1 MGDGRG
7 SSYRVGLGQVRSRT
21 QRGSAALA
29 EVAARVQPQGFLA
42 GFPEKLQ
49 KEFSGEGAAF
59 WRCLWLPC
67 GRQAVGARMGW
78 RRLLPS
84 GGKGRWQPQWA
95 SGRKVDLRDLG
106 GRVWPDRGRGE
117 SRRPPRKMSVVPL
130 SLRQGDRAGEGTSIQ
145 SGTC

>member
-84 GGKGRWQPQWA
+84 VGKGRWQPQWA
-95 SGRKVDLRDLG
+95 SGEEGRPERFGRSCLAGQGERGVEEAPQKDVG
-106 GRVWPDRGRGE
+106 GPPIPETRG
-117 SRRPPRKMSVVPL
+117 
-130 SLRQGDRAGEGTSIQ
+130 
-145 SGTC
+145 